1 MPLLRSK
8 CFGDGRDWFLFDW
21 QDGERQ
27 VQVIHQLLSDES
39 KRLAAAVSAYG
50 KADRRQH
57 RAERILE
64 AVNMSYNIEV

>member
-1 MPLLRSK
+1 M
-8 CFGDGRDWFLFDW
+8 FLFDW

-50 KADRRQH
+50 KADRRHRWQH